1 MLEIAEEIEVRPG
14 MPREDKKVIMIKAEA
29 PNFQRS
35 FGFGVSENRDEV
47 VIKTRESD
55 LPDKGVVKQEFPVQ
69 DVSVVHQAL

>member
-1 MLEIAEEIEVRPG
+1 MMELYISEIAEEIEVRPG
-14 MPREDKKVIMIKAEA
+14 MPRE
-29 PNFQRS
+29 
-35 FGFGVSENRDEV
+35 ENEV